1 MEYEEEFL
9 VPMEI
14 KPTKATNLITTA
26 VRARNGLAI
35 GHGRRNSRI
44 GEWWIENRI
53 TRCRWA

>member
-44 GEWWIENRI
+44 GE
-53 TRCRWA
+53 